1 MWYYHINY
9 GEKMASSGC
18 GTIRT
23 ISLPL
28 TVPVEGADLLA
39 ETSDALAT
47 IPGSN

>member
-1 MWYYHINY
+1 MWYYHIKY
-9 GEKMASSGC
+9 GMKIVFSGC
-18 GTIRT
+18 GNIRT

-47 IPGSN
+47 IAGSN